1 MSKLYH
7 VQKERYEVGDLVA
20 MRLSTK
26 DGDTQRYGYGV
37 VVRLEPNKKHPDN
50 PKEHYA
56 VVRLIGDETI
66 NGLVRRFSH
75 KDVFFLNKEEAPN
88 VQ

>member
-1 MSKLYH
+1 MSLITNRHKAGEYLSN
-7 VQKERYEVGDLVA
+7 ER
-20 MRLSTK
+20 
-26 DGDTQRYGYGV
+26 
-37 VVRLEPNKKHPDN
+37 HPDN

-75 KDVFFLNKEEAPN
+75 KDVFFLNKDEAPN

>member
-1 MSKLYH
+1 
-7 VQKERYEVGDLVA
+7 

-26 DGDTQRYGYGV
+26 DGNEQRYINGV
-37 VVRLEPNKKHPDN
+37 VVRLEPNEKHPNN

-56 VVRLIGDETI
+56 VVRLIGDPSI

-75 KDVFFLNKEEAPN
+75 KDVFFLNKDEAPN